1 MIEIITFFKI
11 DDQFIKVDD
20 FEGPLPKS
28 FFDEGI
34 PYIEGAIQLN
44 VDGVLLID
52 TSMWDFVDQLWSYI
66 LAGVYELSESNSYK
80 VYFPDQPI
88 DIMFNDLNK
97 MFIELKIGDN
107 RVVAE
112 KTTVIPALLESGL
125 QFFKTLSILLP
136 DDQTVLNEIEKAENA
151 LINYR

>member
-1 MIEIITFFKI
+1 
-11 DDQFIKVDD
+11 
-20 FEGPLPKS
+20 
-28 FFDEGI
+28 
-34 PYIEGAIQLN
+34 
-44 VDGVLLID
+44 
-52 TSMWDFVDQLWSYI
+52 
-66 LAGVYELSESNSYK
+66 
-80 VYFPDQPI
+80 
-88 DIMFNDLNK
+88 MFNDLNK

>member
-52 TSMWDFVDQLWSYI
+52 TSMWDFL
-66 LAGVYELSESNSYK
+66 K
-80 VYFPDQPI
+80 VTPI
-88 DIMFNDLNK
+88 RF
-97 MFIELKIGDN
+97 
-107 RVVAE
+107 
-112 KTTVIPALLESGL
+112 TS
-125 QFFKTLSILLP
+125 
-136 DDQTVLNEIEKAENA
+136 
-151 LINYR
+151 LINLSTLCLMI